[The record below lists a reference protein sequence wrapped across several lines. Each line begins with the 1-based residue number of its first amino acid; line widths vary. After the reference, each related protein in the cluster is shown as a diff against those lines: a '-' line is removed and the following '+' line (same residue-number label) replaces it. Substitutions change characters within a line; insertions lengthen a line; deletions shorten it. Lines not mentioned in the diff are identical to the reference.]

1 MMKSKVVIKTTIP
14 LFANETSTLYR
25 VIPIPFQHEQEMM
38 IPVIKR
44 SYLIYNFGL
53 DAYNLVQQAELDM
66 CDTSLDSHYIC
77 KGSWPWKS
85 SSDQSC
91 ETLLLRSM
99 APTNCLFEKGDWN
112 SYWIR
117 FQTGHSW
124 LYNFFTDGTIDVEYS
139 KTKEFFN
146 NPSKGIF
153 ELGER
158 CPWRYKGIFL
168 AATRQYRKS

>member
-85 SSDQSC
+85 SSD
-91 ETLLLRSM
+91 
-99 APTNCLFEKGDWN
+99 
-112 SYWIR
+112 
-117 FQTGHSW
+117 
-124 LYNFFTDGTIDVEYS
+124 
-139 KTKEFFN
+139 
-146 NPSKGIF
+146 
-153 ELGER
+153 
-158 CPWRYKGIFL
+158 
-168 AATRQYRKS
+168 